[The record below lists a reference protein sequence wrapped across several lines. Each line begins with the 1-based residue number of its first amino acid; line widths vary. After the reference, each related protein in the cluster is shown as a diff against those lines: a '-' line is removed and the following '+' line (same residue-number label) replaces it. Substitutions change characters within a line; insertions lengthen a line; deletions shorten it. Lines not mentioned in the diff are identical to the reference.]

1 MELTRAG
8 NGFKL
13 TITLKVAQVRQGIQ
27 AVLLFAG
34 GDLHHTVRNNRRTAT
49 IELAAT
55 VDGNG
60 YWKNAPRSILKLATK
75 GLISSSSQN
84 ASFFTTAG
92 GFEYFCEER

>member
-34 GDLHHTVRNNRRTAT
+34 GDLHHTVRNNRGPAT

-60 YWKNAPRSILKLATK
+60 YWKKRTTLYLETGHEGTHIFEFPERE
-75 GLISSSSQN
+75 
-84 ASFFTTAG
+84 FFTTAG